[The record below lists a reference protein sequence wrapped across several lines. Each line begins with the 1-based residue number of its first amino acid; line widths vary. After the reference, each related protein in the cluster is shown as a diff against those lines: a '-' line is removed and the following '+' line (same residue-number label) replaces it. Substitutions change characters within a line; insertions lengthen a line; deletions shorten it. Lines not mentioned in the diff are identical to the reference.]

1 MSAPG
6 PGAADASGSDPD
18 GRAARVGERMWA
30 EDAASRALGM
40 RLEHVGPG
48 TARLAL
54 AVEARHANGLG
65 TCHGGILFALADT
78 AFAFACN
85 ARGAR
90 AVAQR
95 CSIDFVAPA
104 RVGDALV
111 ASARE
116 VHLAGRSGV
125 YDVEVRRVA
134 GAGGSEGGGEGEGQ
148 GGDEGAGEGGGAL
161 IALFRGNSRTVPGH
175 HLEEDA
181 R

>member
-1 MSAPG
+1 MSDAPIDG
-6 PGAADASGSDPD
+6 DAPEALA
-18 GRAARVGERMWA
+18 RAARVGELMWA
-30 EDAASRALGM
+30 GDAASRELGM
-40 RLEHVGPG
+40 TLESVAPG

-54 AVEARHANGLG
+54 TVEPRHANAHG
-65 TCHGGILFALADT
+65 TCHGGILFALADS

-85 ARGAR
+85 ARNVR

-116 VHLAGRSGV
+116 RHLEGRSGV
-125 YDVEVRRVA
+125 YDVDVRTADGRLV
-134 GAGGSEGGGEGEGQ
+134 
-148 GGDEGAGEGGGAL
+148 
-161 IALFRGNSRTVPGH
+161 ALFRGGSRTVAGQH
-175 HLEEDA
+175 YDEA